1 MREFIWVSKEMGNT
15 IKCCIACMLPC
26 GALDVVRVLH
36 ANGHV
41 EEYSRT
47 VRAGEVMKANP
58 KHVLGLPSCQGLVQK
73 TVVLPPDSELQRGKI
88 YFLIPVYTLQKH
100 KGCRPDSNGNRPKSP
115 SLQNPSVKR
124 TKDKRLQRAASP
136 SPSSSPSTSPS
147 PSPYQLLTSP
157 QNANV
162 NQSET
167 LQQKPIGINQS
178 GPVTK
183 LVISEQCSAEVLCEK
198 SGAHQ
203 DGRQRRMPRR
213 RPESRRIS
221 RIDVWRPTLESI
233 SESESITVSS
243 IHN

>member
-1 MREFIWVSKEMGNT
+1 MGEFIWVSKEMGNT

-36 ANGHV
+36 ANGRV

-100 KGCRPDSNGNRPKSP
+100 KGCRPDSNGNKPKSP
-115 SLQNPSVKR
+115 SLLSPSVKR
-124 TKDKRLQRAASP
+124 TQDKRLQREASP
-136 SPSSSPSTSPS
+136 SPSTSPS
-147 PSPYQLLTSP
+147 PSQSLTP
-157 QNANV
+157 LQNANV
-162 NQSET
+162 NQSEP
-167 LQQKPIGINQS
+167 LQQRPIGINQS
-178 GPVTK
+178 GTATK

-198 SGAHQ
+198 SRAHQ

-213 RPESRRIS
+213 RPESRRIN

-243 IHN
+243 IQN

>member
-1 MREFIWVSKEMGNT
+1 MEEFILISKEMGNT

-100 KGCRPDSNGNRPKSP
+100 RGCRPDSNGNKPKSP
-115 SLQNPSVKR
+115 SLQSPHVKR
-124 TKDKRLQRAASP
+124 TKDKRLQREASP
-136 SPSSSPSTSPS
+136 SPSKSPS
-147 PSPYQLLTSP
+147 PSPSQPLTSL
-157 QNANV
+157 QNTNV

-167 LQQKPIGINQS
+167 LQQKPVGINQS
-178 GPVTK
+178 GTVTEV
-183 LVISEQCSAEVLCEK
+183 VISEQCSAEVLCDK
-198 SGAHQ
+198 SRTHQ

-233 SESESITVSS
+233 SESETITVQS
-243 IHN
+243 IQN